1 MSLVLNVEIL
11 GEFKK
16 LTSATQG
23 ANKQLKNMGDRSK
36 KISTGI
42 NKAFA
47 AIGIGLSFRAISQGF
62 KETTK
67 LAQVEIKGREQLTLA
82 IQNNTSATD
91 EQISGIHDYI
101 AAMEIS
107 AAISDDQ
114 LRPAFANL
122 VRATGDVTKSQDL
135 MEVALD
141 VSAGT
146 GKSLETVTQAMG
158 RALNGSAVALNRLV
172 PALKNSKNPMKDL
185 AAAFEGANEQAS
197 KQKTWER
204 FEIILGNIKEMIG
217 DILLP
222 VLDDFSE
229 WFTTAYPKIQEF
241 FKNLKAAF
249 DEPAVKQSFKDLND
263 ALGRLGTTLRNL
275 FGLAKSSGANDMIT
289 FLKTLADVFT
299 VIANVIDRI
308 VKGLK
313 VAMPSLNALGLTGQG
328 TQALAEFLV
337 DNVQRP
343 SLSQIVTPGSQLP
356 TGPGTNNRSG
366 NRTININVNSTNITP
381 KQIVDKIKEAERQT
395 GTRYLVR

>member
-1 MSLVLNVEIL
+1 
-11 GEFKK
+11 
-16 LTSATQG
+16 
-23 ANKQLKNMGDRSK
+23 MGDRSK
-36 KISTGI
+36 KISRGI

-107 AAISDDQ
+107 AAISDDE

-122 VRATGDVTKSQDL
+122 VRATGDVTKAQEL

-146 GKSLETVTQAMG
+146 GKSLDTVTQAMG
-158 RALNGSAVALNRLV
+158 RALNGSTTALNRLV

-185 AAAFEGANEQAS
+185 AAAFKGANDEAA
-197 KQKTWER
+197 KQKTWQR

-229 WFTTAYPKIQEF
+229 WFTTAYPKVQTF
-241 FKNLKAAF
+241 FKNLMAGF
-249 DEPAVKQSFKDLND
+249 NDPAVKRSFRELNA
-263 ALGRLGTTLRNL
+263 ALGSLGSSLANL
-275 FGLAKSSGANDMIT
+275 FGLPKSAGAKDFVT
-289 FLKTLADVFT
+289 FLKTLADVLTLIAKAADTVTKALKAAFVVFKAPDFT
-299 VIANVIDRI
+299 R
-308 VKGLK
+308 
-313 VAMPSLNALGLTGQG
+313 SLSQ
-328 TQALAEFLV
+328 FLV
-337 DNVQRP
+337 DVVPRSPSKIPGNPSISSASRP
-343 SLSQIVTPGSQLP
+343 L
-356 TGPGTNNRSG
+356 TGPGNVSG
-366 NRTININVNSTNITP
+366 NKTFNINVNSTNITP
-381 KQIVDKIKEAERQT
+381 KQIIDKIKEAERQT
-395 GTRYLVR
+395 AKRYLR

>member
-16 LTSATQG
+16 LTAATQG
-23 ANKQLKNMGDRSK
+23 ANKQLKGMGDRAK
-36 KISTGI
+36 KISQGMRR
-42 NKAFA
+42 AFA
-47 AIGIGLSFRAISQGF
+47 TIGVGLGFRAISQGF

-67 LAQVEIKGREQLTLA
+67 LAQIEIKGREQLTLA

-122 VRATGDVTKSQDL
+122 VRATGDVTKAQEL

-146 GKSLETVTQAMG
+146 GKSLDVVTQAMG
-158 RALNGSAVALNRLV
+158 RALNGSTTALNRLV

-185 AAAFEGANEQAS
+185 AAAFEGANEEAS

-229 WFTTAYPKIQEF
+229 WFTTAYPKIQQF
-241 FKNLKAAF
+241 FKDLKKAF
-249 DEPAVKQSFKDLND
+249 DDPAVKKSFKDLND
-263 ALGRLGTTLRNL
+263 AVGRLGTSLRNL
-275 FGLAKSSGANDMIT
+275 FGLPKTQGANDMIT
-289 FLKTLADVFT
+289 FLKTFADVLT
-299 VIANVIDRI
+299 LVANVMDRI
-308 VKGLK
+308 VTALKTIVPGLNLLS
-313 VAMPSLNALGLTGQG
+313 SLGGSTEN
-328 TQALAEFLV
+328 LAQWLI
-337 DNVQRP
+337 DNFGVNT

-356 TGPGTNNRSG
+356 TGPGTNSRSG
-366 NRTININVNSTNITP
+366 SRIYNINVNSTNATP
-381 KQIVDKIKEAERQT
+381 QQIVDKIKQYEKQT
-395 GTRYLVR
+395 GNRVLR